1 MVIQL
6 HPDDAHLEG
15 LIGQQVPSTLSQT
28 QYQVVRILGSGGMAV
43 VLLALRQDPFGVA
56 PVVLK
61 ILTPRFVSSAGNT
74 ATLSLL
80 KEVSA
85 LSALNEQ
92 VPPTPY
98 IVRLLDSGTLNVLV
112 RGHAQDPGHGLD
124 LGWLALEYIHGDA
137 EGTTL
142 SERVRYSIERTGA
155 AFDPL
160 RAADCVKNLSAGLE
174 SVHSLGILHRDLKPG
189 NVLCSGFGN
198 RELFKIADFGIARA
212 ESAGTFVSA
221 GIGTPGYTAPEQIY
235 TQGAELGPAC
245 DVFGLAG
252 LTYFMLAGRDIFRFE
267 SLVEMVRIVGANE
280 RASIRD
286 SEHLSSDL
294 RSSPAACDA
303 IDALLQRATSSTP
316 SRRPQSAAIFCKE
329 MLAALQLPSSMGR
342 TTQSRLP
349 AHLEA
354 EAPSRVGW
362 KWLTR
367 QRAFTDPRGQPSPN
381 VVVSAAFDGAQG
393 CLVTTTRSLEYWDGR
408 LWRGVPSRGGAG
420 LDAVSCVGAGEWLV
434 SSRDGGVHR
443 FTYQGLDEL
452 VRGQGTRFDRLCGE
466 IRQVIV
472 LVSQDR
478 GSTTSGYR
486 HLGPPMLHR
495 LTPHGALEPFPLEN
509 VVSVNDL
516 ARLDS
521 LRWLVVGRSTQGRG
535 VAGIFRPLDGAM
547 DWLDVPAAS
556 AYLACA
562 TNPDAALGV
571 MVGTEGMIA
580 SLNDG
585 ALSAERLGT
594 PAPLSVVCLDPGGGA
609 WTGTTGTLFYR
620 SPGPRGR
627 WQCPWHDPTWT
638 TPFANLHAS
647 AGVVLALTADG
658 AILEGLG
665 GRFH

>member
-1 MVIQL
+1 MAIQI

-15 LIGQQVPSTLSQT
+15 LIGQHVPSTLSQT

-43 VLLALRQDPFGVA
+43 VLLALRHDPFGVA

-61 ILTPRFVSSAGNT
+61 ILTPRFVSGAGST
-74 ATLSLL
+74 ATLSLV
-80 KEVSA
+80 KEASA

-98 IVRLLDSGTLNVLV
+98 IVRLLDTGALNVLI
-112 RGHAQDPGHGLD
+112 RGGAHDPGHALA
-124 LGWLALEYIHGDA
+124 LGWLALEYVHGDA

-142 SERVRYSIERTGA
+142 SERVGYSIQRTGA

-189 NVLCSGFGN
+189 NVLCSGFGD

-221 GIGTPGYTAPEQIY
+221 GVGTPGYTAPEQIY

-252 LTYFMLAGRDIFRFE
+252 LAYFMLTGRDIFRFE
-267 SLVEMVRIVGANE
+267 SLVDMVRIVGAAE
-280 RASIRD
+280 RPSIRD
-286 SEHLSSDL
+286 SQHLAADL
-294 RSSPAACDA
+294 RGSAAACDA
-303 IDALLQRATSSTP
+303 IDALLRRATSATP
-316 SRRPQSAAIFCKE
+316 SHRPQTAQLFCQE
-329 MLAALQLPSSMGR
+329 MLAGLRLPSSMGR
-342 TTQSRLP
+342 TTQSRMP
-349 AHLEA
+349 AHVEA
-354 EAPSRVGW
+354 EAPSRAGW
-362 KWLTR
+362 QWLTR
-367 QRAFTDPRGQPSPN
+367 QRVFSDPQGHKN
-381 VVVSAAFDGAQG
+381 GKVVVSAAFDGAQG
-393 CLVTTTRSLEYWDGR
+393 CLATTTRSLEYWDGGQ
-408 LWRGVPSRGGAG
+408 WRAVPARGGAG

-443 FTYQGLDEL
+443 FSYQGLDEL
-452 VRGQGTRFDRLCGE
+452 VRGQGARFDRLCGE
-466 IRQVIV
+466 VRQVIV

-478 GSTTSGYR
+478 GGTTSGYR

-495 LTPHGALEPFPLEN
+495 LTPRGLLAPFPLEN
-509 VVSVNDL
+509 VVSVNDI
-516 ARLDS
+516 ARLDP
-521 LRWLVVGRSTQGRG
+521 LRWLVVGRSTQGHG
-535 VAGIFRPLDGAM
+535 VAGIFRPMDGTI
-547 DWLDVPAAS
+547 DWLNVPTVS

-562 TNPDAALGV
+562 TNPDAAIGV
-571 MVGTEGMIA
+571 MVGTEGMIV
-580 SLNDG
+580 SFRDG
-585 ALSAERLGT
+585 AVTAERLGT
-594 PAPLSVVCLDPGGGA
+594 PAPLSVVCLDPSGGA
-609 WTGTTGTLFYR
+609 WAGTTGTLFHR
-620 SPGPRGR
+620 APGPRGR